1 MIGKDQKRALQRDSG
16 LWFEEIQ
23 GNEGY
28 GKEYDA
34 LKDQLVEAALETVS
48 EDLRLQL
55 ADVLDKL
62 DEVYTTWA
70 STQIVSAFGGGW
82 YLADGNLKQAMDEA
96 AKGVDHFKEQSEVI
110 RRSWER
116 GEPPSLQLV

>member
-28 GKEYDA
+28 GKEYDV
-34 LKDQLVEAALETVS
+34 LKDQLIETVMETVS
-48 EDLRLQL
+48 EDLRVQV
-55 ADVLDKL
+55 ADLLVKL
-62 DEVYTTWA
+62 DEVYSTWA
-70 STQIVSAFGGGW
+70 SIQIVSAFGGGW
-82 YLADGNLKQAMDEA
+82 YLSDGNLKQAMSEA
-96 AKGVDHFKEQSEVI
+96 AQSVDNFNKESEVI

-116 GEPPSLQLV
+116 CEPPNLLLV